1 MTKRLL
7 PIAITATL
15 LFACGGNNNQT
26 SGETTEKDY
35 TSVKTPDFN
44 ADSAFSYVEQQ
55 LAFGPRIPNSQAHEK
70 CAEYLANAMR
80 QWTDTVIVQ
89 DFKSTLWNNTTAKGK
104 NIIASVNPKAENRIL
119 LAAHWD
125 SRAYADH
132 DPDTTKYHQPIL
144 GANDGASG
152 VAVLME
158 MARIFRQNDINI
170 GIDYIFFDL
179 EDQGSPTFADSYQND
194 SWCLGAQYWA
204 THPHIP
210 FYNAQYGILL
220 DMVGGFNPRFTKE
233 EVSRT
238 FAPGITNKLW
248 TVAQQLGYG
257 KIFENSESEAIL
269 DDHLYINQ
277 NTNIPMVDIV
287 CNQSDKNFFEHW
299 HTQGDN
305 LDAIDRNTLALVAK
319 VIMTMIIGDNQ

>member
-7 PIAITATL
+7 SIAIVATL
-15 LFACGGNNNQT
+15 LFACGNNNNQP
-26 SGETTEKDY
+26 SGQPAEKDY

-70 CAEYLANAMR
+70 CAQYLANAMM

-89 DFKSTLWNNTTAKGK
+89 NFTATLWDNTSAKGK
-104 NIIASVNPKAENRIL
+104 NIIASVNPQAENRIL

-132 DPDTTKYHQPIL
+132 DSDSTQHHQPIL

-158 MARIFRQNDINI
+158 MARVFRQNNINI

-179 EDQGSPTFADSYQND
+179 EDQGSPTFANSYQND
-194 SWCLGAQYWA
+194 SWCLGAQHWA
-204 THPHIP
+204 RTPHTP
-210 FYNAQYGILL
+210 FYTAKYGILL

-233 EVSRT
+233 EVSRN
-238 FAPGITNKLW
+238 FAPGITNKVW
-248 TVAQQLGYG
+248 TIAQQLGYG
-257 KIFENSESEAIL
+257 KVFENSESEAIL

-277 NTNIPMVDIV
+277 NTNIPVLDIV
-287 CNQSDKNFFEHW
+287 ANNHNQSFFEHW
-299 HTQGDN
+299 HTTGDN
-305 LDAIDRNTLALVAK
+305 LDAIDRKTLGIVAK
-319 VIMTMIIGDNQ
+319 VVMTMVLSDNQ

>member
-1 MTKRLL
+1 MKKRLL
-7 PIAITATL
+7 SIAIAATL
-15 LFACGGNNNQT
+15 LFACGGGNNQP

-70 CAEYLANAMR
+70 CAEYLAKAMR

-89 DFKSTLWNNTTAKGK
+89 DFKSTLWDNTSAKGK

-132 DPDTTKYHQPIL
+132 DPDSTKYHQPIL

-194 SWCLGAQYWA
+194 TWCLGAQYWA

-233 EVSRT
+233 EVSRN

-287 CNQSDKNFFEHW
+287 ANNHNQSFFEHW

>member
-7 PIAITATL
+7 SIAIAATL
-15 LFACGGNNNQT
+15 LFACGGGNNP
-26 SGETTEKDY
+26 SGNTDETDY
-35 TSVKTPDFN
+35 TTVATPDFN
-44 ADSAFSYVEQQ
+44 ADSAYHFVEQQ

-89 DFKSTLWNNTTAKGK
+89 EFKANLWDNTSAKGK

-179 EDQGSPTFADSYQND
+179 EDQGSPQFSDNYQSD
-194 SWCLGAQYWA
+194 TWCLGAQHWA
-204 THPHIP
+204 KNPHRL
-210 FYNAQYGILL
+210 FYNAHYGILL

-233 EVSRT
+233 EVSMK
-238 FAPGITNKLW
+238 FAPGITNKVW
-248 TVAQQLGYG
+248 TIAQQLGFG
-257 KIFENSESEAIL
+257 NIFEDSQSDAIL

-277 NTNIPMVDIV
+277 NTNIPMLDIV
-287 CNQSDKNFFEHW
+287 ANNHNHSFFEHW
-299 HTQGDN
+299 HTTGDN
-305 LDAIDRNTLALVAK
+305 LEAIDRNSLATVAK
-319 VIMTMIIGDNQ
+319 VIMTMVLSDNQ